1 MQRLDGVL
9 QAYALV
15 LKAGPRHADAAYNY
29 EFVARMRDRVA
40 SAAPAASSKPER
52 GEHDHGRPSMLPQ
65 PTPAPVLSSQAT
77 GDLPAG
83 PTVHGRPGAPPPNV
97 KGEDFQIKAP
107 MDFGDREAQPQ
118 PTPGGR
124 LPRKG

>member
-1 MQRLDGVL
+1 VQQLDGVL
-9 QAYALV
+9 RAYAFV
-15 LKAGPRHADAAYNY
+15 LKAGPQHADAAYNY
-29 EFVARMRDRVA
+29 EFVARVRDRVA
-40 SAAPAASSKPER
+40 STAQAVAPKPAR
-52 GEHDHGRPSMLPQ
+52 GEHDHRQTAMAPEAPSS
-65 PTPAPVLSSQAT
+65 PVLSAFAS
-77 GDLPAG
+77 GDLPTG
-83 PTVHGRPGAPPPNV
+83 PTVHGRPGGPPPSV